1 MSENE
6 DPLLRSVELTRTAT
20 ARYRVRNAAGAEIE
34 FGQGEG
40 LLSPVELL
48 LAAIAGCSSIDV
60 DTVTAR
66 SAEPTLFQVAAT
78 GRKVVEDGANR
89 VDDLHLSF
97 NVAFPDTAAGQKA
110 AGLVERLVELS
121 HEKYCTVS
129 RTVERGT
136 AVTNEVHVVLA
147 GIGQPGQP

>member
-6 DPLLRSVELTRTAT
+6 DPTLRSVELTRTAT
-20 ARYRVRNAAGAEIE
+20 ARYKVRNAAGAEIE

-48 LAAIAGCSSIDV
+48 LAAIAGCSSVDV

-66 SAEPTLFQVAAT
+66 SAEPTVFRVAAT

-89 VDDLHLSF
+89 MDGLHLSF
-97 NVAFPDTAAGQKA
+97 NVAFPDTAEGRKA
-110 AGLVERLVELS
+110 AGMVERLVDLS

-136 AVTNEVHVVLA
+136 AVSNEVHVEL
-147 GIGQPGQP
+147 GDNGQPRQP